1 MRGGYRSCGD
11 PEHVG
16 SQDVPADAGQSLDIK
31 HTIRRHLTPLA
42 DGTRRHTKLSGD
54 TGLCPAPLFLKEFL
68 DINHGPVVAQLK
80 RTAKHFFSR
89 ARCSLTGR
97 AAEWQHG

>member
-1 MRGGYRSCGD
+1 
-11 PEHVG
+11 
-16 SQDVPADAGQSLDIK
+16 VPADAGQLLNVED
-31 HTIRRHLTPLA
+31 TISRDLTPLA
-42 DGTRRHTKLSGD
+42 DGTRCYAKLSGD

-68 DINHGPVVAQLK
+68 DVNHRQVVAQLK

-89 ARCSLTGR
+89 ARCSLTSR